1 MQTLAKGVPRHTAM
15 PPQSLV
21 WISGATAGIG
31 WGLARTVPYAD
42 ARIINLSRRVHPD
55 FETVQFD
62 LTRPETY
69 LAVQRHF
76 ETELR
81 AFAGKRAIFFHNAY
95 YPTVPGFVSEADPL
109 EYAKSIQANGAAPLI
124 LGEMFLRAVQPGYE
138 SGLVLM
144 SSAAARHPFEGNAAY
159 CAAKAGVEMW
169 VRVVRRELERRGR
182 KTWVVAV
189 RPGFVDTPTTRM
201 NAEQPADTYPVGP
214 QISRQFQT
222 GESVL
227 TPQSAGSQIWAALP
241 PKANTSLLLFGE
253 MVTERG

>member
-1 MQTLAKGVPRHTAM
+1 M
-15 PPQSLV
+15 PVQSLV

-31 WGLARTVPYAD
+31 WGLARTVPYPG
-42 ARIINLSRRVHPD
+42 ARIINLSRKPHPD

-69 LAVQRHF
+69 TAVQRHF

-81 AFAGKRAIFFHNAY
+81 NFTGERAIFIHNAF
-95 YPTVPGFVSEADPL
+95 YPTTPGFVWETDGL

-124 LGEMFLRAVQPGYE
+124 LGEMFLRAIEPGYE

-214 QISRQFQT
+214 QMNRQFQT
-222 GESVL
+222 GEGVL
-227 TPQSAGSQIWAALP
+227 TPVQAGHQIWSALP
-241 PKANTSLLLFGE
+241 PKADTSLLLFGD
-253 MVTERG
+253 MVKERD